1 MKRTR
6 LITEGAVLLAL
17 YAILL
22 LASLYMPVLGA
33 IFIFALPLPFLIFTI
48 RYQLSSACMLLGAA
62 ILVTLIVSSPLSIA
76 NTLMFGVTGVILGHM
91 YKKKKSV
98 IEILLVGTLV
108 YLVSFVLLY
117 IVSVQFFN
125 VDIVKQMQDMF
136 KQSMEQSE
144 KFMKMAGASVNEGQL
159 AELKKAVNTIG
170 VLLPTVLAMASLFS
184 SWITILIANRVLK
197 RLKYTAASWPKFRDI
212 QIPKSI
218 VWLYVVI
225 ILLASFAKIEAGS
238 YVEMVFLNLSTIFTF
253 LLLFQGFSLLAFFT
267 NAKGYTKA
275 IPILTFVVGLF
286 VPVLFPLMTILGIID
301 LGFSLR
307 LKIQMK

>member
-1 MKRTR
+1 MKPTR

-17 YAILL
+17 YAVLL

-33 IFIFALPLPFLIFTI
+33 IFIFALPLPFLIFSI
-48 RYQLSSACMLLGAA
+48 RYQLSSACMLLGTA

-76 NTLMFGVTGVILGHM
+76 NTLMFGITGIILGHM

-125 VDIVKQMQDMF
+125 IDIVKQMQDMF

-170 VLLPTVLAMASLFS
+170 MILPTVFAMASLFS

-197 RLKYTAASWPKFRDI
+197 RLKYTAVSWPKFRDI
-212 QIPKSI
+212 QIPKSV

-238 YVEMVFLNLSTIFTF
+238 YVEMVFLNLSTIFAF
-253 LLLFQGFSLLAFFT
+253 LLLFQGFSFLAFFT

-275 IPILTFVVGLF
+275 VPILTFVVGLF

-307 LKIQMK
+307 SKVQVK

>member
-1 MKRTR
+1 MKPIR

-17 YAILL
+17 YAVLL
-22 LASLYMPVLGA
+22 LVSLYMPVLGA
-33 IFIFALPLPFLIFTI
+33 ICIFALPLPFLIFSI

-76 NTLMFGVTGVILGHM
+76 NTLMFGITGIILGHM

-98 IEILLVGTLV
+98 IEILMVGTLV

-125 VDIVKQMQDMF
+125 IDIVKQMQDMF

-170 VLLPTVLAMASLFS
+170 MLLPTVLAMASLFS

-197 RLKYTAASWPKFRDI
+197 RLKYTAVSWPKFRDI
-212 QIPKSI
+212 QIPKSV

-225 ILLASFAKIEAGS
+225 ILLGSFTKIEAGS

-253 LLLFQGFSLLAFFT
+253 LLLLQGFSFLAFFT

-275 IPILTFVVGLF
+275 VPILTFVGGLF

-301 LGFSLR
+301 LGFLLR
-307 LKIQMK
+307 SKVQVK

>member
-6 LITEGAVLLAL
+6 LITEGAILLAL

-22 LASLYMPVLGA
+22 LASLYMPVLGV

-48 RYQLSSACMLLGAA
+48 KYQLSSAFMLLGAA

-76 NTLMFGVTGVILGHM
+76 NTLMFGITGIILGHM
-91 YKKKKSV
+91 YKKKKSI

-117 IVSVQFFN
+117 VVSVKFFN
-125 VDIVKQMQDMF
+125 IDFIKQMEEMF

-144 KFMKMAGASVNEGQL
+144 KFMKMAGAPVNEEQL
-159 AELKKAVNTIG
+159 AELKKAGNMLR
-170 VLLPTVLAMASLFS
+170 LLAPALLAMGSFFYA
-184 SWITILIANRVLK
+184 WITTLIANRVLK
-197 RLKYTAASWPKFRDI
+197 RLKYTTASWPKFRDI

-218 VWLYVVI
+218 VWLYVVV
-225 ILLASFAKIEAGS
+225 ILFSSFTKIEAGS
-238 YVEMVFLNLSTIFTF
+238 YLEMVFLNLSTIFTL
-253 LLLFQGFSLLAFFT
+253 LLLFQGFSFLAFFT

-275 IPILTFVVGLF
+275 VPILTFVVGLF

-307 LKIQMK
+307 SKVQVK

>member
-125 VDIVKQMQDMF
+125 IDIVKQMQDMF

-170 VLLPTVLAMASLFS
+170 LILPTVLAMVSLFS

-212 QIPKSI
+212 QIPKSV

-253 LLLFQGFSLLAFFT
+253 LLLFQGFSFLAFFT

-275 IPILTFVVGLF
+275 VPILTFVVGLF

-307 LKIQMK
+307 SKVQVK

>member
-1 MKRTR
+1 MKPTR

-17 YAILL
+17 YAVLL

-33 IFIFALPLPFLIFTI
+33 ICIFALPLPFLIFSI

-76 NTLMFGVTGVILGHM
+76 NTLMFGITGIILGHM

-98 IEILLVGTLV
+98 IEILMVGTLV

-125 VDIVKQMQDMF
+125 IDIVKQMQDMF

-144 KFMKMAGASVNEGQL
+144 KFMKMAGASVNEGKL

-197 RLKYTAASWPKFRDI
+197 RLKYTAVSWPKFRDI
-212 QIPKSI
+212 QIPKSV

-225 ILLASFAKIEAGS
+225 ILLGSFTKIEAGS

-253 LLLFQGFSLLAFFT
+253 LLLLQGFSFLAFFT

-275 IPILTFVVGLF
+275 VPILTFVVGLF

-307 LKIQMK
+307 SKVQVK

>member
-22 LASLYMPVLGA
+22 LVSLYMPVLGG
-33 IFIFALPLPFLIFTI
+33 ICIFALPLPFLIFSV

-62 ILVTLIVSSPLSIA
+62 IFVTLIVSSPLSIA
-76 NTLMFGVTGVILGHM
+76 NTLMFGITGIILGHM

-125 VDIVKQMQDMF
+125 IDIVKQMQDMF

-144 KFMKMAGASVNEGQL
+144 KFIKMAGASVNEGQL

-170 VLLPTVLAMASLFS
+170 MLLPTVLAMASLFS

-197 RLKYTAASWPKFRDI
+197 RLKYTTISWPKFRDM

-218 VWLYVVI
+218 VWLYVMTV
-225 ILLASFAKIEAGS
+225 LFASFVKIEAGS

-253 LLLFQGFSLLAFFT
+253 LLLFQGFSFLAFFT

-275 IPILTFVVGLF
+275 VPILTFVAGFF

-307 LKIQMK
+307 LKVQVK

>member
-1 MKRTR
+1 MKPTR

-17 YAILL
+17 YAVLL

-33 IFIFALPLPFLIFTI
+33 IVIFALPLPFLIFSI

-76 NTLMFGVTGVILGHM
+76 NTLMFGITGIILGHM
-91 YKKKKSV
+91 YKKKKSI

-108 YLVSFVLLY
+108 YLVSFVVLY

-125 VDIVKQMQDMF
+125 IDIVKQMQDMF

-170 VLLPTVLAMASLFS
+170 MLLPTVLAMASLFS

-197 RLKYTAASWPKFRDI
+197 RLKYTAVSWPKFRDI

-253 LLLFQGFSLLAFFT
+253 LLLFQGFSFLAFFT
-267 NAKGYTKA
+267 NAKGYIKVV
-275 IPILTFVVGLF
+275 PILTFVVGLF

-307 LKIQMK
+307 SKVQVK

>member
-1 MKRTR
+1 
-6 LITEGAVLLAL
+6 
-17 YAILL
+17 
-22 LASLYMPVLGA
+22 
-33 IFIFALPLPFLIFTI
+33 
-48 RYQLSSACMLLGAA
+48 
-62 ILVTLIVSSPLSIA
+62 
-76 NTLMFGVTGVILGHM
+76 
-91 YKKKKSV
+91 
-98 IEILLVGTLV
+98 
-108 YLVSFVLLY
+108 
-117 IVSVQFFN
+117 
-125 VDIVKQMQDMF
+125 MQDMF

-170 VLLPTVLAMASLFS
+170 MLLPTVLAMASLFS

-225 ILLASFAKIEAGS
+225 ILSASFVKIEAGS
-238 YVEMVFLNLSTIFTF
+238 YVEMMFLNLSTIFTF
-253 LLLFQGFSLLAFFT
+253 LLLFQGFSFLAFFT

-275 IPILTFVVGLF
+275 VPILIFVVGLF

-307 LKIQMK
+307 SKVQVK

>member
-17 YAILL
+17 YAVLL

-33 IFIFALPLPFLIFTI
+33 IVIFALPLPFLIFSI
-48 RYQLSSACMLLGAA
+48 RYQLSSACMLLGTA

-76 NTLMFGVTGVILGHM
+76 NTLMFGITGIILGHM

-125 VDIVKQMQDMF
+125 IDIVKQMQDMF

-170 VLLPTVLAMASLFS
+170 ILLPTVLAMASLFS

-197 RLKYTAASWPKFRDI
+197 RLKYTAVSWPKFRDI

-253 LLLFQGFSLLAFFT
+253 LLLFQGFSFLAFFT
-267 NAKGYTKA
+267 NAKGYTKVVL
-275 IPILTFVVGLF
+275 ILTFVVGLF

-307 LKIQMK
+307 SKVQVK

>member
-33 IFIFALPLPFLIFTI
+33 IFIFVLPLPFLIFTI

-170 VLLPTVLAMASLFS
+170 MLLPTVLAMASLFS

-253 LLLFQGFSLLAFFT
+253 LLLFQGFSFLAFFT
-267 NAKGYTKA
+267 HAKGYTKA
-275 IPILTFVVGLF
+275 ILILTFVVGLF

>member
-1 MKRTR
+1 MKPTR

-17 YAILL
+17 YAVLL
-22 LASLYMPVLGA
+22 LVSLYMPVLGA
-33 IFIFALPLPFLIFTI
+33 ICIFALPLPFLIFSI

-76 NTLMFGVTGVILGHM
+76 NTLMFGITGIILGHM

-98 IEILLVGTLV
+98 IEILMVGTLV

-125 VDIVKQMQDMF
+125 IDIVKQMQDMF

-170 VLLPTVLAMASLFS
+170 MLLPTVLAMASLFS

-197 RLKYTAASWPKFRDI
+197 RLKYTAVSWPKFRDI
-212 QIPKSI
+212 QIPKSV

-225 ILLASFAKIEAGS
+225 ILLGSFTKIEAGS

-253 LLLFQGFSLLAFFT
+253 LLLFQGFSFLSFFT

-275 IPILTFVVGLF
+275 VPILIFVVGLF

-307 LKIQMK
+307 SKVQVK

>member
-1 MKRTR
+1 MKPTR

-17 YAILL
+17 YAVLL
-22 LASLYMPVLGA
+22 LVSLYMPVLGA
-33 IFIFALPLPFLIFTI
+33 ICIFALPLPFLIFSI

-76 NTLMFGVTGVILGHM
+76 NTLMFGITGIILGHM

-98 IEILLVGTLV
+98 IEILMVGTLV

-125 VDIVKQMQDMF
+125 IDIVKQMQDMF

-170 VLLPTVLAMASLFS
+170 MLLPTVLAMASLFS

-197 RLKYTAASWPKFRDI
+197 RLKYTAVSWPKFRDI
-212 QIPKSI
+212 QIPKSV

-225 ILLASFAKIEAGS
+225 ILLGSFTKIEAGS

-253 LLLFQGFSLLAFFT
+253 LLLFQGFSFLAFFT

-275 IPILTFVVGLF
+275 VPILIFVVGLF

-307 LKIQMK
+307 SKVQVK